1 MKKEIYFLFEK
12 IPSKKKRQTPILIN
26 DCEFHS
32 SGEKENC
39 KSCCKR
45 KRKWCLA
52 QAQQK
57 LTAI

>member
-1 MKKEIYFLFEK
+1 MKLEIWFPFDHPNSKEK
-12 IPSKKKRQTPILIN
+12 NQKPILIN
-26 DCEFHS
+26 NCQFHS

-39 KSCCKR
+39 KLCCKR